1 LIRVY
6 TLLTAFLSKTLQNKC
21 ENKRIMLRRVIH
33 TLSVLSLVGL
43 TVVGCSRYQKE
54 QRAEWRG
61 QAESAC
67 LRAGSVKETQY
78 VKIAKALEGQGT
90 CGADHPI
97 KVTAF
102 SMDNVDVTASTTSR
116 SFGLSGLFGGNK
128 TSFLTKLNQEGTL
141 TCPMYSAVDRWLEQ
155 VVQPAAMARFGQHV
169 VELRTMGTYSCRRM
183 NNGSGTARFSEHAY
197 ANAIDVG
204 GFRLADGSIITVLK
218 GWKGGLEEQN
228 FLREVHAGACKGFA
242 TVLGPGA
249 DAFHYDHFHFDLARH
264 GRAGNRSICR
274 PYPQPVTPPNQG
286 FPIDPARG
294 ALMSDAGR
302 SMPNQGQ
309 LQQQSSQAY
318 AGITP
323 RAPVGYGQPSLPA
336 YRPAQLPNA
345 PRNPLAEREELESR
359 TAPPRQ
365 AFPNSGQLQQRQPG
379 APVMLYGKGQGPFL
393 PLREDE
399 IDPEDLDPITGS
411 VGE

>member
-1 LIRVY
+1 
-6 TLLTAFLSKTLQNKC
+6 
-21 ENKRIMLRRVIH
+21 MLRRVSS
-33 TLSVLSLVGL
+33 TLSVLSLIGL
-43 TVVGCSRYQKE
+43 TLVGCSRYQKE

-61 QAESAC
+61 QAENAC
-67 LRAGSVKETQY
+67 LKKGLVKETQY
-78 VKIAKALEGQGT
+78 VKIAKALEGPGT

-97 KVTAF
+97 KVSAF
-102 SMDNVDVTASTTSR
+102 SMDNVDVTASSSAGASGLSGGTSGL
-116 SFGLSGLFGGNK
+116 SGGLSGLFGGNR

-169 VELRTMGTYSCRRM
+169 VELRIMGTYSCRRM

-228 FLREVHAGACKGFA
+228 FLREVHAGACRGFA

-249 DAFHYDHFHFDLARH
+249 DAFHYDHFHMDLARH
-264 GRAGNRSICR
+264 GRSGNRSICR
-274 PYPQPVTPPNQG
+274 PYPQPVTPPNEG

-294 ALMSDAGR
+294 TLMSDAGR
-302 SMPNQGQ
+302 TQQGQ
-309 LQQQSSQAY
+309 NSQAF
-318 AGITP
+318 AAITP
-323 RAPVGYGQPSLPA
+323 RASVSSGQSAFPT

-345 PRNPLAEREELESR
+345 PRNPLAEREEQDLR
-359 TAPPRQ
+359 AAPQRS
-365 AFPNSGQLQQRQPG
+365 AFPNGAQPQQPRLQQRQPG

-393 PLREDE
+393 PLREEE
-399 IDPEDLDPITGS
+399 IDPEDIDPITGS

>member
-1 LIRVY
+1 
-6 TLLTAFLSKTLQNKC
+6 
-21 ENKRIMLRRVIH
+21 MLRRVIH

-61 QAESAC
+61 QAENAC
-67 LRAGSVKETQY
+67 LKTGTVKETQY
-78 VKIAKALEGQGT
+78 VKIAKALEGPGT

-97 KVTAF
+97 KVSAF
-102 SMDNVDVTASTTSR
+102 SMDNVDVTASSSSR

-169 VELRTMGTYSCRRM
+169 VELRIMGTYSCRRM

-228 FLREVHAGACKGFA
+228 FLREVHTGACKGFA

-249 DAFHYDHFHFDLARH
+249 DAFHYDHFHMDLARH
-264 GRAGNRSICR
+264 GRSGNRSICR
-274 PYPQPVTPPNQG
+274 PYPQPVTPPNEG

-302 SMPNQGQ
+302 SMQGQ
-309 LQQQSSQAY
+309 GQSQGQIQQQNSQAF
-318 AGITP
+318 AAVTP
-323 RAPVGYGQPSLPA
+323 RTSVGYGQTSLPA

-345 PRNPLAEREELESR
+345 PRNPLAEREEQDLR
-359 TAPPRQ
+359 AAPPRQ
-365 AFPNSGQLQQRQPG
+365 AFQNQGLQNNGQPQLRQSPPQQRQPG
-379 APVMLYGKGQGPFL
+379 APVLLYGKGQGPFL

-399 IDPEDLDPITGS
+399 IDPEDIDPITGS